1 MGHSPR
7 PQGFPL
13 AVHTRATWLL
23 SHLPF
28 GQGQMGTLWTKAR
41 GPFCQTPPM
50 LYAAVVFVVVCLSLC
65 LPELCSVTVFV
76 FCGLNLEPESCG
88 KPGDAS
94 EPWLPQTLGCSSY
107 SSPMYL
113 YIYMSFC
120 QGFNKPNHRSIY
132 SQQVLMLLGGLDTF
146 HLNTCPLLK
155 TQVPTPPQNST
166 KTCTL
171 TYAQFKP
178 PQPNPSFFIQQRVCQ
193 AAPMLLMGC
202 LVLVIL
208 LSKITMHY
216 C

>member
-1 MGHSPR
+1 MQFTPGRH
-7 PQGFPL
+7 GFFPICPL
-13 AVHTRATWLL
+13 VKGKWA
-23 SHLPF
+23 PF
-28 GQGQMGTLWTKAR
+28 GQRQR
-41 GPFCQTPPM
+41 GPFCQRPPM

-88 KPGDAS
+88 KPCDTS

-113 YIYMSFC
+113 YIYISFC